1 MNTVGIFTKPSH
13 SQAEVLASRCVA
25 WFAQQGIKTLALKE
39 TASAIGAQSC
49 TPERLREEI
58 QLAVVFGGDGTL
70 IAAARQLEARPIP
83 ILGVNLG
90 RLGFMAEVSP
100 ENIFPILKKVI
111 SGDFTISERM
121 ALSATVWRAGQ
132 EIARV
137 RALNDIVITKGAL
150 ARIID
155 IETRIDD
162 VPATFRADGLIVATP
177 TGSTAYNLAAG
188 GPIVSPELR
197 CLIVTPICPHTLTN
211 RPLIVPEQEVIRVT
225 VRHDEQ
231 NAVYAT
237 ADGQVGVPLKNR
249 DEVEIRSVHPGV
261 QLIRGQEYSYFEVL
275 RRKLHWGI

>member
-13 SQAEVLASRCVA
+13 AQAEVLASRCVA
-25 WFAQQGIKTLALKE
+25 WFAQQGIQVLALKE
-39 TASAIGAQSC
+39 TAAAIGAQSC
-49 TPERLREEI
+49 SPQRLREEI

-137 RALNDIVITKGAL
+137 RALNDIVITRWGKLRVVDLNIYVDG
-150 ARIID
+150 
-155 IETRIDD
+155 
-162 VPATFRADGLIVATP
+162 TFLCSYRADGIIVSTP
-177 TGSTAYNLAAG
+177 T
-188 GPIVSPELR
+188 
-197 CLIVTPICPHTLTN
+197 
-211 RPLIVPEQEVIRVT
+211 
-225 VRHDEQ
+225 
-231 NAVYAT
+231 
-237 ADGQVGVPLKNR
+237 
-249 DEVEIRSVHPGV
+249 
-261 QLIRGQEYSYFEVL
+261 
-275 RRKLHWGI
+275 

>member
-1 MNTVGIFTKPSH
+1 MNTVGIFIKPSH
-13 SQAEVLASRCVA
+13 TQAKALASSCAA
-25 WFAQQGIKTLALKE
+25 WFAQRNIRVLALEE
-39 TASAIGAQSC
+39 TAAAVGAQSC
-49 TPERLREEI
+49 APEQLHEEI

-70 IAAARQLEARPIP
+70 IAAARQLDARPIP

-100 ENIFPILKKVI
+100 ENVFPMLEKVL

-121 ALSATVWRAGQ
+121 TLSATVWRAGQ

-155 IETRIDD
+155 IETRLGD

-188 GPIVSPELR
+188 GPIVSPELH

-211 RPLIVPEQEVIRVT
+211 RPLIMPEREVIRVT
-225 VRHDEQ
+225 VRCDDH
-231 NAVYAT
+231 NAVYTT
-237 ADGQVGVPLKNR
+237 ADGQVGIPLKSG
-249 DEVEIRSVHPGV
+249 DEVEIRSAHPGV
-261 QLIRGQEYSYFEVL
+261 QLVCGQEYSYFEVL
-275 RRKLHWGI
+275 RSKLHWGI